1 MPIATTLQE
10 CKKNIS
16 LQECNDKVLSLQEC
30 KKFSAEE
37 DDTCQKYTVG
47 DSRSGKEMAMKFF
60 CPACGGP
67 NEAHSENERIRC
79 AWCGTVIS
87 LRAAVISE
95 NHASPEGRSANR
107 GTEASLKPEAGLV
120 NQETEASPK
129 PGNGP
134 VNRGAEAL
142 PKPEAGV
149 INPGGDS
156 LLKPGADLPAGT
168 VSVETAAAASDAAK
182 ASIDAAAAIL
192 EAAKKSGA
200 NLDPEWTAGIL
211 AEAAKA
217 ASTAAA
223 AAAAAKAAEEAAAAA
238 AAEKAAMPGMPVES
252 QTKAQPVLS
261 GDSRP
266 AGMAQAAA
274 GAAGTAQAE
283 AGAVQT
289 AAGGGLQTRGT
300 AAAQNR
306 PAGTAQA
313 AAGPRYEWRK
323 FADNKTGIV
332 LAKAIVPESFSSG
345 GNLLQA
351 WQSDLVPFT
360 ASFQASSP
368 DRRILF
374 STTSGEIFIWYLNP
388 LIRSFAKKTP
398 NVILSSFREF
408 IEPDE
413 YLHQY
418 AQRMAGMPLTPTARA
433 KLPSAYGKDLAGERQ
448 RLLQYIEEHM
458 INISVRETISTCYC
472 DAFLYRY
479 EGVANGRRI
488 VVLAGCDYKGTESYD
503 ANGGPA
509 GMGLLSMGLQGGLL
523 GQFMRNKTE
532 KTSGYTGGGYR
543 GNGPVVSPT
552 GVGAGNIPFG
562 HGKEHGKQVDLIN
575 WGSER
580 LYFMAAPIEAEKAAT
595 EAFLRF
601 VGSITPDPALW
612 KQRSLLVEQKH
623 QSRILEAQQLH
634 SQAVQMQIQAQQRQQ
649 ELQRQIQ
656 ANNEE
661 ISRGIMDSWEK
672 RSASQSRISENWS
685 QAIRGVDTYST
696 PSGRTVEAS
705 VSADHV
711 YQNRYGDTIEV
722 SGPALDDEL
731 VTSLDWTKLNREN

>member
-1 MPIATTLQE
+1 MI
-10 CKKNIS
+10 KY
-16 LQECNDKVLSLQEC
+16 SLQEC

-37 DDTCQKYTVG
+37 DDISQKYPVG
-47 DSRSGKEMAMKFF
+47 DSRSGKEMVMKFF

-67 NEAHSENERIRC
+67 NESHSENERIRC

-95 NHASPEGRSANR
+95 NHASPEGRPVNRGAEASPKPGAGPVNR
-107 GTEASLKPEAGLV
+107 GTEASLKPGA
-120 NQETEASPK
+120 
-129 PGNGP
+129 GP
-134 VNRGAEAL
+134 VNRGTEAL

-168 VSVETAAAASDAAK
+168 VSSETAAAASDAAK

-217 ASTAAA
+217 ASTATA
-223 AAAAAKAAEEAAAAA
+223 AAAAAKAAEEAAAAAAA

-313 AAGPRYEWRK
+313 AAGPRCEWRK

-543 GNGPVVSPT
+543 GNGPIVSPT

-634 SQAVQMQIQAQQRQQ
+634 SQAVQMQIQAQQRQR

>member
-1 MPIATTLQE
+1 M
-10 CKKNIS
+10 
-16 LQECNDKVLSLQEC
+16 V
-30 KKFSAEE
+30 
-37 DDTCQKYTVG
+37 
-47 DSRSGKEMAMKFF
+47 MKFF

-67 NEAHSENERIRC
+67 NESHSENERIRC

-95 NHASPEGRSANR
+95 NHASPEGRPVNR
-107 GTEASLKPEAGLV
+107 GDGASLKPGA
-120 NQETEASPK
+120 
-129 PGNGP
+129 GP
-134 VNRGAEAL
+134 VNRGAEASPKTGNGPVNRGTEAL
-142 PKPEAGV
+142 LKPEAGV

-200 NLDPEWTAGIL
+200 NLNPEWTAGIL

-217 ASTAAA
+217 ASTATA
-223 AAAAAKAAEEAAAAA
+223 AAAAAKAAEEAAAAAAA

-274 GAAGTAQAE
+274 GA
-283 AGAVQT
+283 
-289 AAGGGLQTRGT
+289 
-300 AAAQNR
+300 
-306 PAGTAQA
+306 AGTAQA

-418 AQRMAGMPLTPTARA
+418 AQRMAGIPLTPTARA

-479 EGVANGRRI
+479 EGVANGRRV

-634 SQAVQMQIQAQQRQQ
+634 SQAVQMQIQAQQRQR

>member
-1 MPIATTLQE
+1 M
-10 CKKNIS
+10 
-16 LQECNDKVLSLQEC
+16 V
-30 KKFSAEE
+30 
-37 DDTCQKYTVG
+37 
-47 DSRSGKEMAMKFF
+47 MKFF

-67 NEAHSENERIRC
+67 NESHSENERIRC

-95 NHASPEGRSANR
+95 NHASPEGRPVNRGDGASLKPGAGPVNR
-107 GTEASLKPEAGLV
+107 GTEAS
-120 NQETEASPK
+120 PK
-129 PGNGP
+129 TGNGP
-134 VNRGAEAL
+134 VNRGTEAL
-142 PKPEAGV
+142 LKPEAGV

-200 NLDPEWTAGIL
+200 NLNPEWTAGIL

-217 ASTAAA
+217 ASTATA
-223 AAAAAKAAEEAAAAA
+223 AAAAAKAAEEAAAAAAA

-274 GAAGTAQAE
+274 GA
-283 AGAVQT
+283 
-289 AAGGGLQTRGT
+289 
-300 AAAQNR
+300 
-306 PAGTAQA
+306 AGTAQA

-418 AQRMAGMPLTPTARA
+418 AQRMAGIPLTPTARA

-634 SQAVQMQIQAQQRQQ
+634 SQAVQMQIQAQQRQR

>member
-1 MPIATTLQE
+1 M
-10 CKKNIS
+10 
-16 LQECNDKVLSLQEC
+16 
-30 KKFSAEE
+30 
-37 DDTCQKYTVG
+37 
-47 DSRSGKEMAMKFF
+47 
-60 CPACGGP
+60 
-67 NEAHSENERIRC
+67 
-79 AWCGTVIS
+79 
-87 LRAAVISE
+87 
-95 NHASPEGRSANR
+95 
-107 GTEASLKPEAGLV
+107 
-120 NQETEASPK
+120 
-129 PGNGP
+129 
-134 VNRGAEAL
+134 
-142 PKPEAGV
+142 
-149 INPGGDS
+149 
-156 LLKPGADLPAGT
+156 
-168 VSVETAAAASDAAK
+168 
-182 ASIDAAAAIL
+182 
-192 EAAKKSGA
+192 
-200 NLDPEWTAGIL
+200 
-211 AEAAKA
+211 
-217 ASTAAA
+217 
-223 AAAAAKAAEEAAAAA
+223 
-238 AAEKAAMPGMPVES
+238 
-252 QTKAQPVLS
+252 
-261 GDSRP
+261 
-266 AGMAQAAA
+266 
-274 GAAGTAQAE
+274 
-283 AGAVQT
+283 
-289 AAGGGLQTRGT
+289 
-300 AAAQNR
+300 
-306 PAGTAQA
+306 
-313 AAGPRYEWRK
+313 
-323 FADNKTGIV
+323 
-332 LAKAIVPESFSSG
+332 PESFSSG

-543 GNGPVVSPT
+543 GNGPMVSPT

-634 SQAVQMQIQAQQRQQ
+634 SQAVQMQIQAQQRQR